1 MRLLKGTLT
10 RMRRQMLG
18 VGVCLLATP
27 AFGQLV
33 DDDLH
38 YYTYA
43 NLSHSLLILGSSD
56 VRTGGGLSLAAGRR
70 DPKLRLLRKIEGELI
85 WEGYYV
91 ETNTSHP
98 TPEFPAETTKAFG
111 VLATVRYRWQF
122 RSDMNLFA
130 DIGFGIQFTDH
141 DSKDLRLTNNTTPTL
156 GFGVEIRTS
165 SRDSFLFGTRVLHA
179 SNAGR
184 TDPNPGQNLL
194 QLYIGIRY
202 KH

>member
-10 RMRRQMLG
+10 KMRRQFWG
-18 VGVCLLATP
+18 VGLCLSATP
-27 AFGQLV
+27 AFGQLI
-33 DDDLH
+33 DSDLH

-43 NLSHSLLILGSSD
+43 NVSHSLLILGSSD
-56 VRTGGGLSLAAGRR
+56 IRNGGGFSLAAGRK

-85 WEGYYV
+85 WEGYFV

-98 TPEFPAETTKAFG
+98 SAEFPSVSSKAFG
-111 VLATVRYRWQF
+111 LLATARYRWQF
-122 RSDMNLFA
+122 RSDANFFA

-141 DSKDLRLTNNTTPTL
+141 NSEDLRLTNNTTPTV
-156 GFGVEIRTS
+156 GFGLEFRTS
-165 SRDSFLFGTRVLHA
+165 PRDSLLIGSRILHA

-194 QLYIGIRY
+194 QWYIGFRY
-202 KH
+202 RN